1 MSKVMNLGSG
11 EVELSRPRRRRFS
24 ASYKL
29 KVLAEVDACSLPGQ
43 ISALLRREGLYSSH
57 LTNWR
62 HQRDAGVLSALRP
75 TNPGPKPKP
84 KDPHEAKN
92 KELEKENRVLK
103 RKLKRAEWLLEIAKK
118 GAELM
123 EKMTLGHQFETEDS
137 E

>member
-1 MSKVMNLGSG
+1 MSKVLKLGSG
-11 EVELSRPRRRRFS
+11 EVELSRPKRRRFS

-29 KVLAEVDACSLPGQ
+29 KVLAEVDACSLSGQ

-62 HQRDAGVLSALRP
+62 HQRDTGALSALRP
-75 TNPGPKPKP
+75 TSPGPKPKP
-84 KDPHEAKN
+84 RDPHEAKN
-92 KELEKENRVLK
+92 KELEKENRILK
-103 RKLKRAEWLLEIAKK
+103 RKLKRAEWLLEISKK

-123 EKMTLGHQFETEDS
+123 EKMALGHQFETEDS

>member
-1 MSKVMNLGSG
+1 MSKVLKLGSG
-11 EVELSRPRRRRFS
+11 EVELSRPKRRRFS

-62 HQRDAGVLSALRP
+62 HQRDTGALSTLRSA
-75 TNPGPKPKP
+75 NPGPKPKP